1 MHRRG
6 PTRHAAWLGLFAML
20 LVFAGPLLS
29 QGMAHHAMPGMQAS
43 MDMAAMPG
51 MHDMPGMA
59 HADAHPASTG
69 ADDALWAQCG
79 YCTLLFSCPA
89 LVAAPFDLPP
99 AGLFITPL
107 ATPRIVDGHAASAV
121 FPGARSRAPPL
132 FS

>member
-1 MHRRG
+1 
-6 PTRHAAWLGLFAML
+6 ML

-29 QGMAHHAMPGMQAS
+29 QGMAHHGMPATQAS

-51 MHDMPGMA
+51 MHDMPGMEHAEA
-59 HADAHPASTG
+59 HHAQAGGDE
-69 ADDALWAQCG
+69 ALWAECG

-89 LVAAPFDLPP
+89 LAAAPFDLPP

-107 ATPRIVDGHAASAV
+107 ATPPIVAGHATSAV